1 MNDRIKNRVIK
12 IGEHILETKDTIR
25 TTGKKFGVARSTV
38 YRDITERLPE
48 INKELAI
55 KVNGVLE
62 FNKTVRHIRGGEAT
76 RKKYLQSN

>member
-1 MNDRIKNRVIK
+1 MNEYIKNRAIK

-55 KVNGVLE
+55 KVNEVLE
-62 FNKTVRHIRGGEAT
+62 FNKTIRHIRGGEAT
-76 RKKYLQSN
+76 RKKYLQNN

>member
-1 MNDRIKNRVIK
+1 MNDHIKNRAIK
-12 IGEHILETKDTIR
+12 IGEHIVETKDTIR

-38 YRDITERLPE
+38 YRDITERLPK

-55 KVNGVLE
+55 KVSEVLE

-76 RKKYLQSN
+76 RNKYLQNS